1 MHWVS
6 FMLKFSIRSLEL
18 IWIKMTIL
26 WVIKMNKFFQL
37 FLLHVYTM
45 CRNGAFFWEKQRKK
59 RAGRLVFF
67 FFGFSEK
74 KDMGMRQILDH
85 DLTLR

>member
-1 MHWVS
+1 MEHFFGKNKEKS
-6 FMLKFSIRSLEL
+6 EL
-18 IWIKMTIL
+18 GDW
-26 WVIKMNKFFQL
+26 FF
-37 FLLHVYTM
+37 
-45 CRNGAFFWEKQRKK
+45 
-59 RAGRLVFF
+59 FF